1 MFGIGAN
8 SVRQQPINNH
18 GGSLVTNRLLEQ
30 DEVLNR
36 WCTPTFLAA
45 TLLTT
50 PALAHEADPAA
61 RERLATGDWLDF
73 IWTGAEHMLTGYDH
87 LLFLMGVVFF
97 LSSFIEIVKFITAF
111 TIAHTIVLIGA
122 TLAGISVDHHLI
134 DAFIALTVVYK
145 GFENLGGFQ
154 ALLHMPPPN
163 LLPMVFFFGL
173 VHGFGLST
181 QLQTLTLAEDPALIA
196 KILWFNVG
204 VELGQI
210 AALCVM
216 LVAINAWRRTYVW
229 DALSRISNLA
239 LVFTGFL
246 LFFYQVHGYI
256 HQGGTGEPAAVSD
269 GWHSHDGGPPHRHD

>member
-1 MFGIGAN
+1 
-8 SVRQQPINNH
+8 
-18 GGSLVTNRLLEQ
+18 
-30 DEVLNR
+30 VL
-36 WCTPTFLAA
+36 FLAV
-45 TLLTT
+45 LLFS
-50 PALAHEADPAA
+50 PAWSHEANPAA
-61 RERLATGDWLDF
+61 RERLASGNWLDF
-73 IWTGAEHMLTGYDH
+73 VWTGAEHMLTGYDH
-87 LLFLMGVVFF
+87 LLFLAGVVFF

-122 TLAGISVDHHLI
+122 TFAGISVDHHLI

-154 ALLHMPPPN
+154 QLLHMPPPN
-163 LLPMVFFFGL
+163 LLPMVFAFGL

-216 LVAINAWRRTYVW
+216 LVVINAWRRTFVW
-229 DALSRISNLA
+229 DSLSRVSNFA
-239 LVFTGFL
+239 LVLAGFL

-256 HQGGTGEPAAVSD
+256 HQSDLAGSAGLPD
-269 GWHSHDGGPPHRHD
+269 GWHSHDGGPPHRHDDASGTTND

>member
-1 MFGIGAN
+1 MT
-8 SVRQQPINNH
+8 RW
-18 GGSLVTNRLLEQ
+18 RLFTL
-30 DEVLNR
+30 L
-36 WCTPTFLAA
+36 LAA
-45 TLLTT
+45 LSFA
-50 PALAHEADPAA
+50 PAWSHEANPAA
-61 RERLATGDWLDF
+61 QERLATGDWLDF
-73 IWTGAEHMLTGYDH
+73 VWTGAEHMLTGYDH
-87 LLFLMGVVFF
+87 LLFLFGVVFF
-97 LSSFIEIVKFITAF
+97 LSNFIEIVKLITAF

-122 TLAGISVDHHLI
+122 TIAGISVDHHLI

-154 ALLHMPPPN
+154 RLLHIQPPK

-181 QLQTLTLAEDPALIA
+181 QLQTLTLAEDPGLIA

-210 AALCVM
+210 AALSVM
-216 LVAINAWRRTYVW
+216 LVAIAAWRKTHVW

-239 LVFTGFL
+239 LVFAGFL
-246 LFFYQVHGYI
+246 LFFYQMHGYI
-256 HQGGTGEPAAVSD
+256 HQTDIADAAPPD